1 MLEKVCNHVH
11 NFFIRNA
18 YPGSYEITGGQL
30 ALTGLKDGQRF
41 QIVGSDLNDGVYT
54 WHADGTIQTDDD
66 DAPAALADEAFDG
79 TVLALA
85 PPKAFL
91 ELVARIA
98 AWQDQYGDKALSPFQ
113 SESVVGV
120 YSYTKA
126 DGGSGAAGGSAA
138 GTWEAAFASDLNPYR
153 TPGVP
158 L

>member
-11 NFFIRNA
+11 NFFIRAA
-18 YPGSYEITGGQL
+18 YPGSYEISAGTI
-30 ALTGLKDGQRF
+30 ALTGLKNGQRF

-54 WHADGTIQTDDD
+54 WHDGGVIQNDDD
-66 DAPAALADEAFDG
+66 TAPAALADESFSG
-79 TVLALA
+79 TILAMS

-91 ELVARIA
+91 ELVGRIS
-98 AWQDQYGDKALSPFQ
+98 AWVDQYGAQSVSPFQ

-126 DGGSGAAGGSAA
+126 DA
-138 GTWEAAFASDLNPYR
+138 GTDASGRPVAKTWETAFASELNAYR